1 MFLLERS
8 TMEIGFSLG
17 SNLYNRKRLLMQAK
31 NLLLSAPRTRFV
43 DQSPI
48 YETTP
53 VDVKPEYQDM
63 PYLNSVVIVESELP
77 LESWLSYIGKI
88 ERMLGRERSED
99 RNAPRPIDIDI
110 IYAGSQI
117 IDGGGLE
124 VPHPRWAERRFVVQP
139 LADVRPE
146 MVLPAASKPVSDIL
160 RSLPMDEGLS
170 VFEERW

>member
-1 MFLLERS
+1 
-8 TMEIGFSLG
+8 MEIGFSLG

-53 VDVKPEYQDM
+53 IGVKPEYKDM
-63 PYLNSVVIVESELP
+63 AYLNSVVIVESELP

-88 ERMLGRERSED
+88 ENMLGRERGDD
-99 RNAPRPIDIDI
+99 RYAPRSIDIDI
-110 IYAGSQI
+110 IYAGDQI
-117 IDGGGLE
+117 IDSGGLE

-139 LADVRPE
+139 LNDVRPS
-146 MVLPAASKPVSDIL
+146 MVLPETRKPVSEIL
-160 RSLPMDEGLS
+160 QSLPPDSGLS
-170 VFEERW
+170 IYDERW

>member
-1 MFLLERS
+1 
-8 TMEIGFSLG
+8 MEIGFSLG

-53 VDVKPEYQDM
+53 VDVKPEYRDM
-63 PYLNSVVIVESELP
+63 AYLNSIVIVESELP

-88 ERMLGRERSED
+88 EKMLGRERSED

-110 IYAGSQI
+110 IYAGDQI

-139 LADVRPE
+139 LNDVRPT
-146 MVLPAASKPVSDIL
+146 MVLPEARKPVADIL
-160 RSLPMDEGLS
+160 RSLPPDAGLS
-170 VFEERW
+170 IYEERW

>member
-1 MFLLERS
+1 
-8 TMEIGFSLG
+8 MEIGFSLG

-31 NLLLSAPRTRFV
+31 NLLLSAPCTRYV

-53 VDVKPEYQDM
+53 VDVKPEYQSM
-63 PYLNSVVIVESELP
+63 AYLNSVVIVDSELP
-77 LESWLSYIGKI
+77 MESWLSYIGKI
-88 ERMLGRERSED
+88 EKNLGRERTED

-110 IYAGSQI
+110 IYAGDQI

-139 LADVRPE
+139 LNDVRPNMILPE
-146 MVLPAASKPVSDIL
+146 MHKPVSVIL
-160 RSLPMDEGLS
+160 NSLPKDEGLS
-170 VFEERW
+170 IFDERW

>member
-1 MFLLERS
+1 
-8 TMEIGFSLG
+8 MEIGFSLG

-31 NLLLSAPRTRFV
+31 NLLLSAPRTRYV

-53 VDVKPEYQDM
+53 VDVKPEYQNM
-63 PYLNSVVIVESELP
+63 AYLNSVVIVDSDLP

-88 ERMLGRERSED
+88 EKNLGRERTED

-110 IYAGSQI
+110 IYAGDQI
-117 IDGGGLE
+117 IDSGGLE

-139 LADVRPE
+139 LNDLRPNMILPE
-146 MVLPAASKPVSDIL
+146 MKKPVSVIL
-160 RSLPMDEGLS
+160 NSLPQDKGLS
-170 VFEERW
+170 IYDERW

>member
-1 MFLLERS
+1 
-8 TMEIGFSLG
+8 MEIGFSLG

-31 NLLLSAPRTRFV
+31 NLLLSAPRTTFI

-63 PYLNSVVIVESELP
+63 AYLNSIVLVESELP

-88 ERMLGRERSED
+88 EHSLGRERNTSD
-99 RNAPRPIDIDI
+99 RNAPRPIDVDI
-110 IYAGSQI
+110 IYAGTQI
-117 IDGGGLE
+117 IDSGGLE

-139 LADVRPE
+139 LCDVRPE
-146 MVLPAASKPVSDIL
+146 MTLPEASKSVSQIL
-160 RSLPMDEGLS
+160 AALPPDRGLS
-170 VFEERW
+170 VFEKRW

>member
-1 MFLLERS
+1 
-8 TMEIGFSLG
+8 MEIGFSLG

-31 NLLLSAPRTRFV
+31 NLLLSAPRTRYV

-63 PYLNSVVIVESELP
+63 TYLNSVVIVESDLP

-88 ERMLGRERSED
+88 EKNLGRERSDD

-110 IYAGSQI
+110 IYAGEQI

-139 LADVRPE
+139 LNDVRPE
-146 MVLPAASKPVSDIL
+146 MILPETNTPVSEIL
-160 RSLPMDEGLS
+160 RALPMDEGLS
-170 VFEERW
+170 IFDERW

>member
-1 MFLLERS
+1 
-8 TMEIGFSLG
+8 MEIGFSLG

-31 NLLLSAPRTRFV
+31 NLLLSAPCTRYV

-53 VDVKPEYQDM
+53 VDVKPEYQSM
-63 PYLNSVVIVESELP
+63 AYLNSVVIVESDLP

-88 ERMLGRERSED
+88 EKNLGRERTDD

-110 IYAGSQI
+110 IYAGDQI

-124 VPHPRWAERRFVVQP
+124 VPHPRWADRRFVVQP
-139 LADVRPE
+139 LNDIRPTMILPE
-146 MVLPAASKPVSDIL
+146 MNQPVSVVL
-160 RSLPMDEGLS
+160 NSLPKDEGLS
-170 VFEERW
+170 IYEEIW

>member
-1 MFLLERS
+1 
-8 TMEIGFSLG
+8 MEIGFSLG

-31 NLLLSAPRTRFV
+31 NLLLSAPRTNFV

-63 PYLNSVVIVESELP
+63 AYLNSVVIVESGLP

-88 ERMLGRERSED
+88 EHNLGRERTED
-99 RNAPRPIDIDI
+99 RNAPRPIDIDM
-110 IYAGSQI
+110 IYADGQI
-117 IDGGGLE
+117 VDSDGLE

-139 LADVRPE
+139 LCDVRPE
-146 MVLPAASKPVSDIL
+146 LVLPEAHKSVAEIL
-160 RSLPMDEGLS
+160 GSLPSDNALS
-170 VFEERW
+170 IFDERW

>member
-1 MFLLERS
+1 
-8 TMEIGFSLG
+8 MEIGFSLG
-17 SNLYNRKRLLMQAK
+17 SNMHNRKRLLTQAK
-31 NLLLSAPRTRFV
+31 TLLLSAPRTHYV

-63 PYLNSVVIVESELP
+63 AYLNSVVILESELP

-88 ERMLGRERSED
+88 ETNLGRVRQED

-110 IYAGSQI
+110 IYAGNQI
-117 IDGGGLE
+117 IDSGGLE

-139 LADVRPE
+139 LCDVRPTL
-146 MVLPAASKPVSDIL
+146 VLPETHEPVTAVL
-160 RSLPMDEGLS
+160 RSLPLDEGLH
-170 VFEERW
+170 VFDERW

>member
-1 MFLLERS
+1 
-8 TMEIGFSLG
+8 MEIGFSLG

-31 NLLLSAPRTRFV
+31 NLLLSAPRTKFV

-63 PYLNSVVIVESELP
+63 AYLNSIVVVESELP

-88 ERMLGRERSED
+88 ETNLGRERNEAD
-99 RNAPRPIDIDI
+99 RNAPRPIDVDI
-110 IYAGSQI
+110 IYAGEMI
-117 IDGGGLE
+117 IDSGGLE

-139 LADVRPE
+139 LCDVRPE
-146 MVLPAASKPVSDIL
+146 MTLPEASKTVSQIL
-160 RSLPMDEGLS
+160 NALPPDHGLS
-170 VFEERW
+170 IFDERW

>member
-1 MFLLERS
+1 
-8 TMEIGFSLG
+8 MEIGFSLG

-31 NLLLSAPRTRFV
+31 NLLLSAPRTRYV

-63 PYLNSVVIVESELP
+63 AYLNSVVIVDSDLP

-88 ERMLGRERSED
+88 EKNLGRERTDD

-110 IYAGSQI
+110 IYAGEQI

-139 LADVRPE
+139 LNDVRPN
-146 MVLPAASKPVSDIL
+146 MTLPETNNPVSQVL
-160 RSLPMDEGLS
+160 RSLPPDEGLS
-170 VFEERW
+170 IYDERW

>member
-1 MFLLERS
+1 MFLLEKS

-63 PYLNSVVIVESELP
+63 PYLNSILLVESELP

-88 ERMLGRERSED
+88 ESMLGRERSED

-110 IYAGSQI
+110 IYAGDQV
-117 IDGGGLE
+117 IDGSELE
-124 VPHPRWAERRFVVQP
+124 VPHPRWADRRFVVQP
-139 LADVRPE
+139 LNDVRPD
-146 MVLPAASKPVSDIL
+146 MVLPESSKPVSDIL
-160 RSLPMDEGLS
+160 SSLPQDNGMS
-170 VFEERW
+170 IFEERW